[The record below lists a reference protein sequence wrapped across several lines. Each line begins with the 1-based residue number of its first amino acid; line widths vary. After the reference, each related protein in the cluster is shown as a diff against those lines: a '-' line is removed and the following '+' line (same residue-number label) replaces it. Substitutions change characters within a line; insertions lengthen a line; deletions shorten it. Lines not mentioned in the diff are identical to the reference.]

1 MTGLTILY
9 HHRTRARDG
18 MSVHIDELIH
28 ALKSNGHRVVVV
40 EPRRVSATE
49 ETIERRLLPPLVYEL
64 AELAYSFV
72 EFAKM
77 TWSVLRY
84 RPDALYERANV
95 YMLSGLWIS
104 RIFRLPY
111 LLEVNAPLAEERARY
126 GGLAWPALAAWTEKA
141 CWRAASAVL
150 PVTDALA
157 AYVERANVPRKKI
170 VVTPNGVNPHT
181 FSPRDSVAA
190 KKRLGLDRPLVLGFV
205 GYVREWHG
213 LDRVIDL
220 LATKPV
226 LADAVLLVVGD
237 GPARASL
244 ENQAGKLGIADRVRF
259 TGVMPREALADLIAA
274 FDVALQ
280 PEVTPYAS
288 PLKLFEYMALA
299 RTIVAPASANL
310 LEVLEDNVDSLLFP
324 PGDGEA
330 LASII
335 ERLAA
340 DAALRER
347 LGAAAARKIAAR
359 NLTWEGNAHRVASI
373 VRKLHG
379 GNTLAPN
386 PA

>member
-28 ALKSNGHRVVVV
+28 ALRTAGHRVVVV
-40 EPRRVSATE
+40 QPQRVSATE
-49 ETIERRLLPPLVYEL
+49 TTIERRLLPRFVYEL

-72 EFAKM
+72 EFLKM
-77 TWSVLRY
+77 AWVVVRY

-104 RIFRLPY
+104 NVFRLPY

-126 GGLAWPALAAWTEKA
+126 GGLAWRGLAVWTEEA
-141 CWRAASAVL
+141 CWRGASVVL

-157 AYVERANVPRKKI
+157 AYIVRAGVPRKRI
-170 VVTPNGVNPHT
+170 VVTPNGVNLHR
-181 FSPRDSVAA
+181 FSPRDSGAA
-190 KKRLGLDRPLVLGFV
+190 KKRLGLTAPLVLGFV

-213 LDRVIDL
+213 LDRVIEL
-220 LATKPV
+220 LAAKPL
-226 LADAVLLVVGD
+226 LAEALLLVVGD
-237 GPARASL
+237 GPARADL
-244 ENQAGKLGIADRVRF
+244 EKQARKLGVADRVRF
-259 TGVMPREALADLIAA
+259 TGVMPRDALADLIAA

-324 PGDGEA
+324 PGDKEA

-347 LGAAAARKIAAR
+347 LGRAAAYKIAAR
-359 NLTWEGNAHRVASI
+359 NLTWEGNADRVASL
-373 VRKLHG
+373 VRGLRG
-379 GNTLAPN
+379 RDVLAAT